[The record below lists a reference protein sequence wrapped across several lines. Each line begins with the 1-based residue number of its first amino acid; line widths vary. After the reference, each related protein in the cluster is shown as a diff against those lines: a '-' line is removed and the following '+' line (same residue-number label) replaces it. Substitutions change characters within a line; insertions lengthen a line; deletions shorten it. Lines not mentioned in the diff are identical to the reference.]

1 MTTNAFPDP
10 PPRYKALCNTSVDS
24 LKSSLY
30 HETDSDT
37 LRKAVQYE
45 LAHGN
50 RKTVIKLLDAK
61 IKQLEAQLK

>member
-1 MTTNAFPDP
+1 MTRSNLSGI
-10 PPRYKALCNTSVDS
+10 PRHMALCNTSVAD

-30 HETDSDT
+30 HENDFDT
-37 LRKAVQYE
+37 LREAVQYE